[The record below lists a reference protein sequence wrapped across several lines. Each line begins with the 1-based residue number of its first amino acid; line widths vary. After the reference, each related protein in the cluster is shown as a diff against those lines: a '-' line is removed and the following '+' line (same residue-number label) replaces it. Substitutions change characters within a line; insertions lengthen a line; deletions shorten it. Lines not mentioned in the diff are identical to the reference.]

1 MQNKLPL
8 EIEECLKKL
17 DCTPQYDKRTEG
29 DKTIPCVHKFGKQ
42 LIWFTYHDSEKDSY
56 RIRTPD
62 ISKNLEWFTEGD
74 FRRELPENIIFEKKD
89 KGRWISSEKQYLT
102 KDEVLICLP
111 ILINWMLKNNI
122 VDMEENKTMAK
133 VDIKNI
139 PELRKG
145 FKQYLAENHSELA
158 KPEIIASD
166 ALYIN
171 SHDIGMTLEE
181 AINEKGTDKLK
192 EKLKAHFIA
201 IGRKNPTGQAHTY
214 LRNFRFLK
222 EYVTGKKNDL
232 ILFDKEELNKSI
244 SAYIAYLPE
253 HFKDEVYK
261 WEAVKCFQDNWNPSA
276 DNFSKM
282 LNDSL
287 GKTANLLDNGFA
299 YPRAMIKSYAEH
311 DSENVKQMFADL
323 FDDNKDLAAR
333 IDSFIASSIALQK
346 KFPEI
351 GKSHYQTANV
361 ASVYLWL
368 RYPEKY
374 YIFKPN
380 LDKEVLQILSSDLEL
395 RGSNGYRVKQFFTFM
410 DALKPELEANK
421 NVMDFISSHL
431 TDDSW
436 KKDIAC
442 TTVNDFVFFVGR
454 FLDDYSEWEYND
466 YNPGLSKE
474 DWGELLNNPDIFTIA
489 ALAVMKRMMDNGG
502 QGTCTELANK
512 YGESKNF
519 YNKNSSS
526 LGERILKTGK
536 CAEPPKREDGSVAYW
551 PILYVGKETD
561 RNIEG
566 SYIWKIRKELKAA
579 LEDKDL
585 SDIELISSATESA
598 EAETDENVN
607 YWWLNA
613 NPKIWSMKNMGVG
626 EEQSY
631 TLFNDKGHK
640 RKIFQYFLDAKA
652 GDIIIGYESTPVK
665 QIVALLKVSKE
676 TDGKNIWFEKTEG
689 LTNPIDYDEFKD
701 IPELQ
706 KMEILQNSQG
716 SLFKVT
722 KDEYEVL
729 KNIIRESNP
738 ILEEKDDVE
747 KYSKEEF
754 LSEVYMDSENY
765 DLLVSLLENKKNI
778 ILQGAPGVGKTFAA
792 KRLAYSIIGQ
802 KNESHVKFVQF
813 HQSYSYEDF
822 IMGYKPDG
830 NGFKLQHGVFYDFCN
845 IARNNPKGKYFFIID
860 EINRGNLSKIFG
872 ELLMLIEKDYRGVN
886 ASLAYGGEP
895 FNVPENLYIIG
906 MMNTADR
913 SLAMLDY
920 ALRRRFSFVDMVPA
934 FGTEDF
940 QDYVDKMNNP
950 AFTKLISKIVELN
963 QEIAKDPTLGTGCC
977 IGHSYFCN
985 QERNKCTKTWM
996 KQIIDFDIIPTLREY
1011 WFDDSTKVDTW
1022 KSRLY
1027 GVLDD

>member
-1 MQNKLPL
+1 MN
-8 EIEECLKKL
+8 
-17 DCTPQYDKRTEG
+17 
-29 DKTIPCVHKFGKQ
+29 TI
-42 LIWFTYHDSEKDSY
+42 DS
-56 RIRTPD
+56 
-62 ISKNLEWFTEGD
+62 
-74 FRRELPENIIFEKKD
+74 
-89 KGRWISSEKQYLT
+89 
-102 KDEVLICLP
+102 
-111 ILINWMLKNNI
+111 
-122 VDMEENKTMAK
+122 
-133 VDIKNI
+133 KNI

-145 FKQYLAENHSELA
+145 FKQYLAENHSDLS
-158 KPEIIASD
+158 KPEIIVSD
-166 ALYIN
+166 AFYIN
-171 SHDIGMTLEE
+171 SHDVGITFEDALK
-181 AINEKGTDKLK
+181 EKGTEKLK
-192 EKLKAHFIA
+192 EKLKAYFVS
-201 IGRKNPTGQAHTY
+201 IGRKNPTGQTHNY
-214 LRNFRFLK
+214 LRNFRLLK
-222 EYVTGKKNDL
+222 EYVTGNKDEL
-232 ILFDKEELNKSI
+232 VLFDKEELNKAI
-244 SAYIAYLPE
+244 TAYIAYLPE
-253 HFKDEVYK
+253 HFEDEVYK
-261 WEAVKCFQDNWNPSA
+261 WEALKCFQDNWDISNEIFA
-276 DNFSKM
+276 KM
-282 LNDSL
+282 LANSL
-287 GKTANLLDNGFA
+287 AKTANLLDVQFNF
-299 YPRAMIKSYAEH
+299 PCAMIKKYAEH
-311 DSENVKQMFADL
+311 DSEAVKQMFIDL
-323 FDDNKDLAAR
+323 YDENKDLAIR
-333 IDSFIASSIALQK
+333 IDTFISSSKNLQK
-346 KFPEI
+346 KYPDLGNKDF
-351 GKSHYQTANV
+351 QNANV
-361 ASVYLWL
+361 VSVYLWL
-368 RYPEKY
+368 RYPDKY

-380 LDKEVLQILSSDLEL
+380 LDKDVLQILSSDLEL
-395 RGSNGYRVKQFFTFM
+395 KGGNGYRVKQFYTFM
-410 DALKPELEANK
+410 DAIKPELENNK
-421 NVMDFISSHL
+421 DIISYISSHL
-431 TDDSW
+431 TDNSL
-436 KKDIAC
+436 KEPLAC
-442 TTVNDFVFFVGR
+442 TIVNDFVFFVGR

-474 DWGELLNNPDIFTIA
+474 DWSDLLNNPEIFTPS

-512 YGESKNF
+512 YGETKNY
-519 YNKNSSS
+519 YNKNSST

-536 CAEPPKREDGSVAYW
+536 CAEPPKRDDGSLAYW

-561 RNIEG
+561 RNVEG

-585 SDIELISSATESA
+585 SDIELISSTTESS
-598 EAETDENVN
+598 ETETDENVN

-631 TLFNDKGHK
+631 TLYNDNGHK
-640 RKIFQYFLDAKA
+640 RRIFQNFVDAKV
-652 GDIIIGYESTPVK
+652 GDVIIGYESTPVK
-665 QIVALLKVSKE
+665 QIVALLKVSKAN
-676 TDGKNIWFEKTEG
+676 DGEKIWFEKTEG
-689 LTNPIDYDEFKD
+689 LTNPIDYDELKD
-701 IPELQ
+701 LPAL
-706 KMEILQNSQG
+706 KDMEYFVNSQG
-716 SLFKVT
+716 SFFKVT
-722 KDEYEVL
+722 KNEFEVL
-729 KNIIRESNP
+729 RDIIRESNP
-738 ILEEKDDVE
+738 ILEDKDDVE

-792 KRLAYSIIGQ
+792 KRLAYSIMGQ

-872 ELLMLIEKDYRGVN
+872 ELLMLIEKDHRGVN

-985 QERNKCTKTWM
+985 QERNKCTKTRM
-996 KQIIDFDIIPTLREY
+996 KQIIDFDIVPTLREY

-1022 KSRLY
+1022 KAKLY
-1027 GVLDD
+1027 GALDD

>member
-1 MQNKLPL
+1 MN
-8 EIEECLKKL
+8 
-17 DCTPQYDKRTEG
+17 
-29 DKTIPCVHKFGKQ
+29 TI
-42 LIWFTYHDSEKDSY
+42 DS
-56 RIRTPD
+56 
-62 ISKNLEWFTEGD
+62 
-74 FRRELPENIIFEKKD
+74 
-89 KGRWISSEKQYLT
+89 
-102 KDEVLICLP
+102 
-111 ILINWMLKNNI
+111 
-122 VDMEENKTMAK
+122 
-133 VDIKNI
+133 KNI

-145 FKQYLAENHSELA
+145 FKQYLAENHSDLS
-158 KPEIIASD
+158 KPEIIVSD
-166 ALYIN
+166 AFYIN
-171 SHDIGMTLEE
+171 SHDVGITFEDALK
-181 AINEKGTDKLK
+181 EKGTEKLK
-192 EKLKAHFIA
+192 EKLKAYFVS
-201 IGRKNPTGQAHTY
+201 IGRKNPTGQTHNY
-214 LRNFRFLK
+214 LRNFRLLK
-222 EYVTGKKNDL
+222 EYVTGNKDEL
-232 ILFDKEELNKSI
+232 VLFDKEELNKAI
-244 SAYIAYLPE
+244 TAYIAYLPE
-253 HFKDEVYK
+253 HFEDEVYK
-261 WEAVKCFQDNWNPSA
+261 WEALKCFQDNWDISNEIFA
-276 DNFSKM
+276 KM
-282 LNDSL
+282 LANSL
-287 GKTANLLDNGFA
+287 AKTANLLDVQFNF
-299 YPRAMIKSYAEH
+299 PCAMIKKYAEH
-311 DSENVKQMFADL
+311 DSEAVKQMFIDL
-323 FDDNKDLAAR
+323 YDENKDLAIR
-333 IDSFIASSIALQK
+333 IDTFISSSKNLQK
-346 KFPEI
+346 KYPDLGNKDF
-351 GKSHYQTANV
+351 QNANV
-361 ASVYLWL
+361 VSVYLWL
-368 RYPEKY
+368 RYPDKY

-380 LDKEVLQILSSDLEL
+380 LDKDVLQILSSDLEL
-395 RGSNGYRVKQFFTFM
+395 KGGNGYRVKQFYTFM
-410 DALKPELEANK
+410 DAIKPELENNK
-421 NVMDFISSHL
+421 DIISYISSHL
-431 TDDSW
+431 TDNSL
-436 KKDIAC
+436 KEPLAC
-442 TTVNDFVFFVGR
+442 TIVNDFVFFVGR

-474 DWGELLNNPDIFTIA
+474 DWSDLLNNPEIFTPS

-512 YGESKNF
+512 YGETKNY
-519 YNKNSSS
+519 YNKNSST

-536 CAEPPKREDGSVAYW
+536 CAEPPKRDDGSLAYW

-561 RNIEG
+561 RNVEG

-585 SDIELISSATESA
+585 SDIELISSTTESS
-598 EAETDENVN
+598 ETETDENVN

-631 TLFNDKGHK
+631 TLYNDNGHK
-640 RKIFQYFLDAKA
+640 RRIFQNFVDAKV
-652 GDIIIGYESTPVK
+652 GDVIIGYESTPVK
-665 QIVALLKVSKE
+665 QIVALLKVSKAN
-676 TDGKNIWFEKTEG
+676 DGEKIWFEKTEG
-689 LTNPIDYDEFKD
+689 LTNPIDYDELKD
-701 IPELQ
+701 LPAL
-706 KMEILQNSQG
+706 KDMEYFVNSQG
-716 SLFKVT
+716 SFFKVI
-722 KDEYEVL
+722 KNEFEVL
-729 KNIIRESNP
+729 RDIIRESNP
-738 ILEEKDDVE
+738 ILEDKDDVE

-792 KRLAYSIIGQ
+792 KRLAYSIMGQ

-985 QERNKCTKTWM
+985 QERNKCTKTRM
-996 KQIIDFDIIPTLREY
+996 KQIIDFDIVPTLREY

-1022 KSRLY
+1022 KAKLY
-1027 GVLDD
+1027 GALDD

>member
-1 MQNKLPL
+1 MN
-8 EIEECLKKL
+8 
-17 DCTPQYDKRTEG
+17 
-29 DKTIPCVHKFGKQ
+29 TI
-42 LIWFTYHDSEKDSY
+42 DS
-56 RIRTPD
+56 
-62 ISKNLEWFTEGD
+62 
-74 FRRELPENIIFEKKD
+74 
-89 KGRWISSEKQYLT
+89 
-102 KDEVLICLP
+102 
-111 ILINWMLKNNI
+111 
-122 VDMEENKTMAK
+122 
-133 VDIKNI
+133 KNI

-145 FKQYLAENHSELA
+145 FKQYLAENHSDLS
-158 KPEIIASD
+158 KPEIIISD
-166 ALYIN
+166 AFYIN
-171 SHDIGMTLEE
+171 SHDVGITFEE
-181 AINEKGTDKLK
+181 ALKEKGTEKLK
-192 EKLKAHFIA
+192 EKLKAYFVS
-201 IGRKNPTGQAHTY
+201 IGRKNPTGQTHNY
-214 LRNFRFLK
+214 LRNFRLLK
-222 EYVTGKKNDL
+222 EYVTGNKDEL
-232 ILFDKEELNKSI
+232 VLFDKEELNKAI
-244 SAYIAYLPE
+244 NAYIAYLPE

-261 WEAVKCFQDNWNPSA
+261 WEAVKCFQDNWKL
-276 DNFSKM
+276 DTENFTKM
-282 LNDSL
+282 LSDSL
-287 GKTANLLDNGFA
+287 AKTANLLDTGFA
-299 YPRAMIKSYAEH
+299 YPRAMIKTYAEH
-311 DSENVKQMFADL
+311 EPDTIKQMFIELCDE
-323 FDDNKDLAAR
+323 NKDLASR
-333 IDSFIASSIALQK
+333 IDAFISSSNAFQK
-346 KFPEI
+346 KHPEL
-351 GKSHYQTANV
+351 GKNHYQNAN
-361 ASVYLWL
+361 AISTYLWL
-368 RYPEKY
+368 IYPEKY

-380 LDKEVLQILSSDLEL
+380 LDKDVLQILSSDLEL
-395 RGSNGYRVKQFFTFM
+395 KGGNGYRVKQFYTFM
-410 DALKPELEANK
+410 DAIKPELENNK
-421 NVMDFISSHL
+421 DIISYISSHL
-431 TDDSW
+431 TDNSL
-436 KKDIAC
+436 KEPLAC
-442 TTVNDFVFFVGR
+442 TIVNDFVFFVGR

-474 DWGELLNNPDIFTIA
+474 DWSDLLNNPEIFTPS

-512 YGESKNF
+512 YGETKNY
-519 YNKNSSS
+519 YNKNSST

-536 CAEPPKREDGSVAYW
+536 CAEPPKRDDGSLAYW

-561 RNIEG
+561 KNVEG
-566 SYIWKIRKELKAA
+566 SYIWKIRKELKAV

-585 SDIELISSATESA
+585 SDIELISSTTESS
-598 EAETDENVN
+598 ETETDENVN

-613 NPKIWSMKNMGVG
+613 NPKIWTMKNMGVG

-631 TLFNDKGHK
+631 TLYNDNGHK
-640 RKIFQYFLDAKA
+640 RRIFQNFVDAKV
-652 GDIIIGYESTPVK
+652 GDVIIGYESTPVK
-665 QIVALLKVSKE
+665 QIVALLEVSKAN
-676 TDGKNIWFEKTEG
+676 DGEKIWFEKTEG
-689 LTNPIDYDEFKD
+689 LTNPIDYDELKD
-701 IPELQ
+701 LPAL
-706 KMEILQNSQG
+706 KDMEYFVNFQG
-716 SLFKVT
+716 SFFKVT
-722 KDEYEVL
+722 KNEFEVL
-729 KNIIRESNP
+729 RDIIRESNP
-738 ILEEKDDVE
+738 ILEDKDDVE

-792 KRLAYSIIGQ
+792 KRLAYSIMGQ

-985 QERNKCTKTWM
+985 QERNKCTKTRM
-996 KQIIDFDIIPTLREY
+996 KQIIDFDIVPTLREY

-1022 KSRLY
+1022 KTKLY
-1027 GVLDD
+1027 GALDD

>member
-1 MQNKLPL
+1 MN
-8 EIEECLKKL
+8 
-17 DCTPQYDKRTEG
+17 
-29 DKTIPCVHKFGKQ
+29 TI
-42 LIWFTYHDSEKDSY
+42 DS
-56 RIRTPD
+56 
-62 ISKNLEWFTEGD
+62 
-74 FRRELPENIIFEKKD
+74 
-89 KGRWISSEKQYLT
+89 
-102 KDEVLICLP
+102 
-111 ILINWMLKNNI
+111 
-122 VDMEENKTMAK
+122 
-133 VDIKNI
+133 KNI

-145 FKQYLAENHSELA
+145 FKQYLAENHSDLS
-158 KPEIIASD
+158 KPEIIVSD
-166 ALYIN
+166 AFYIN
-171 SHDIGMTLEE
+171 SHDVGITFEDALK
-181 AINEKGTDKLK
+181 EKGTEKLK
-192 EKLKAHFIA
+192 EKLKAYFVS
-201 IGRKNPTGQAHTY
+201 IGRKNPTGQTHNY
-214 LRNFRFLK
+214 LRNFRLLK
-222 EYVTGKKNDL
+222 EYVTGNKDEL
-232 ILFDKEELNKSI
+232 VLFDKEELNKAI
-244 SAYIAYLPE
+244 TAYIAYLPE
-253 HFKDEVYK
+253 HFEDEVYK
-261 WEAVKCFQDNWNPSA
+261 WEALKCFQDNWDISNEIFA
-276 DNFSKM
+276 KM
-282 LNDSL
+282 LANSL
-287 GKTANLLDNGFA
+287 AKTANLLDVQFNF
-299 YPRAMIKSYAEH
+299 PCAMIKKYAEH
-311 DSENVKQMFADL
+311 DSEAVKQMFIDL
-323 FDDNKDLAAR
+323 YDENKDLAIR
-333 IDSFIASSIALQK
+333 IDTFISSSKNLQK
-346 KFPEI
+346 KYPDLGNKDF
-351 GKSHYQTANV
+351 QNANV
-361 ASVYLWL
+361 VSVYLWL
-368 RYPEKY
+368 RYPDKY

-380 LDKEVLQILSSDLEL
+380 LDKDVLQILSSDLEL
-395 RGSNGYRVKQFFTFM
+395 KGGNGYRVKQFYTFM
-410 DALKPELEANK
+410 DAIKPELENNK
-421 NVMDFISSHL
+421 DIISYISSHL
-431 TDDSW
+431 TDNSL
-436 KKDIAC
+436 KEPLAC
-442 TTVNDFVFFVGR
+442 TIVNDFVFFVGR

-474 DWGELLNNPDIFTIA
+474 DWSDLLNNPEIFTPS

-512 YGESKNF
+512 YGETKNY
-519 YNKNSSS
+519 YNKNSST

-536 CAEPPKREDGSVAYW
+536 CAEPPKRDDGSLAYW

-561 RNIEG
+561 RNVEG

-585 SDIELISSATESA
+585 SDIELISSTTESS
-598 EAETDENVN
+598 ETETDENVN

-631 TLFNDKGHK
+631 TLYNDNGHK
-640 RKIFQYFLDAKA
+640 RRIFQNFVDAKV
-652 GDIIIGYESTPVK
+652 GDVIIGYESTPVK
-665 QIVALLKVSKE
+665 QIVALLKVSKAN
-676 TDGKNIWFEKTEG
+676 DGEKIWFEKTEG
-689 LTNPIDYDEFKD
+689 LTNPIDYDELKD
-701 IPELQ
+701 LPAL
-706 KMEILQNSQG
+706 KDMEYFVNSQG
-716 SLFKVT
+716 SFFKVT
-722 KDEYEVL
+722 KNEFEVL
-729 KNIIRESNP
+729 RDIIRESNP
-738 ILEEKDDVE
+738 ILEDKDDVE

-792 KRLAYSIIGQ
+792 KRLAYSIMGQ

-985 QERNKCTKTWM
+985 QERNKCTKTRM
-996 KQIIDFDIIPTLREY
+996 KQIIDFDIVPTLREY

-1022 KSRLY
+1022 KAKLY
-1027 GVLDD
+1027 GALDD

>member
-1 MQNKLPL
+1 MN
-8 EIEECLKKL
+8 
-17 DCTPQYDKRTEG
+17 
-29 DKTIPCVHKFGKQ
+29 TI
-42 LIWFTYHDSEKDSY
+42 DS
-56 RIRTPD
+56 
-62 ISKNLEWFTEGD
+62 
-74 FRRELPENIIFEKKD
+74 
-89 KGRWISSEKQYLT
+89 
-102 KDEVLICLP
+102 
-111 ILINWMLKNNI
+111 
-122 VDMEENKTMAK
+122 
-133 VDIKNI
+133 KNI

-145 FKQYLAENHSELA
+145 FKQYLAENHSDLS
-158 KPEIIASD
+158 KPEIIVSD
-166 ALYIN
+166 AFYIS
-171 SHDIGMTLEE
+171 SHDVGITFEDALK
-181 AINEKGTDKLK
+181 EKGTEKLK
-192 EKLKAHFIA
+192 EKLKAYFVS
-201 IGRKNPTGQAHTY
+201 IGRKNPTGQTHNY
-214 LRNFRFLK
+214 LRNFRLLK
-222 EYVTGKKNDL
+222 EYVTGNKDEL
-232 ILFDKEELNKSI
+232 VLFDKEELNKAI
-244 SAYIAYLPE
+244 TAYIAYLPE
-253 HFKDEVYK
+253 HFEDEVYK
-261 WEAVKCFQDNWNPSA
+261 WEALKCFQDNWDISNEIFA
-276 DNFSKM
+276 KM
-282 LNDSL
+282 LANSL
-287 GKTANLLDNGFA
+287 AKTANLLDVQFNF
-299 YPRAMIKSYAEH
+299 PCAMIKKYAEH
-311 DSENVKQMFADL
+311 DSEAVKQMFIDL
-323 FDDNKDLAAR
+323 YDENKDLAIR
-333 IDSFIASSIALQK
+333 IDTFISSSKNLQK
-346 KFPEI
+346 KYPDLGNKDF
-351 GKSHYQTANV
+351 QNANV
-361 ASVYLWL
+361 VSVYLWL
-368 RYPEKY
+368 RYPDKY

-380 LDKEVLQILSSDLEL
+380 LDKDVLQILSSDLEL
-395 RGSNGYRVKQFFTFM
+395 KGGNGYRVKQFYTFM
-410 DALKPELEANK
+410 DAIKPELENNK
-421 NVMDFISSHL
+421 DIISYISSHL
-431 TDDSW
+431 TDNSL
-436 KKDIAC
+436 KEPLAC
-442 TTVNDFVFFVGR
+442 TIVNDFVFFVGR

-474 DWGELLNNPDIFTIA
+474 DWSDLLNNPEIFTPS

-512 YGESKNF
+512 YGETKNY
-519 YNKNSSS
+519 YNKNSST

-536 CAEPPKREDGSVAYW
+536 CAEPPKRDDGSLAYW

-561 RNIEG
+561 RNVEG

-585 SDIELISSATESA
+585 SDIELISSTTESS
-598 EAETDENVN
+598 ETETDENVN

-631 TLFNDKGHK
+631 TLYNDNGHK
-640 RKIFQYFLDAKA
+640 RRIFQNFVDAKV
-652 GDIIIGYESTPVK
+652 GDVIIGYESTPVK
-665 QIVALLKVSKE
+665 QIVALLKVSKAN
-676 TDGKNIWFEKTEG
+676 DGEKIWFEKTEG
-689 LTNPIDYDEFKD
+689 LTNPIDYDELKD
-701 IPELQ
+701 LPAL
-706 KMEILQNSQG
+706 KDMEYFVNSQG
-716 SLFKVT
+716 SFFKVT
-722 KDEYEVL
+722 KNEFEVL
-729 KNIIRESNP
+729 RDIIRESNP
-738 ILEEKDDVE
+738 ILEDKDDVE

-792 KRLAYSIIGQ
+792 KRLAYSIMGQ

-985 QERNKCTKTWM
+985 QERNKCTKTRM
-996 KQIIDFDIIPTLREY
+996 KQIIDFDIVPTLREY

-1022 KSRLY
+1022 KAKLY
-1027 GVLDD
+1027 GALDD

>member
-1 MQNKLPL
+1 MN
-8 EIEECLKKL
+8 
-17 DCTPQYDKRTEG
+17 
-29 DKTIPCVHKFGKQ
+29 TI
-42 LIWFTYHDSEKDSY
+42 DS
-56 RIRTPD
+56 
-62 ISKNLEWFTEGD
+62 
-74 FRRELPENIIFEKKD
+74 
-89 KGRWISSEKQYLT
+89 
-102 KDEVLICLP
+102 
-111 ILINWMLKNNI
+111 
-122 VDMEENKTMAK
+122 
-133 VDIKNI
+133 KNI

-145 FKQYLAENHSELA
+145 FKQYLAENHSDLS
-158 KPEIIASD
+158 KPEIIVSD
-166 ALYIN
+166 AFYIN
-171 SHDIGMTLEE
+171 SHDVGITFEDALK
-181 AINEKGTDKLK
+181 EKGTEKLK
-192 EKLKAHFIA
+192 EKLKAYFVS
-201 IGRKNPTGQAHTY
+201 IGRKNPTGQTHNY
-214 LRNFRFLK
+214 LRNFRLLK
-222 EYVTGKKNDL
+222 EYVTGNKDEL
-232 ILFDKEELNKSI
+232 VLFDKEELNKAI
-244 SAYIAYLPE
+244 TAYIAYLPE
-253 HFKDEVYK
+253 HFEDEVYK
-261 WEAVKCFQDNWNPSA
+261 WEALKCFQDNWDISNEIFA
-276 DNFSKM
+276 KM
-282 LNDSL
+282 LANSL
-287 GKTANLLDNGFA
+287 AKTANLLDVQFNF
-299 YPRAMIKSYAEH
+299 PCAMIKKYAEH
-311 DSENVKQMFADL
+311 DSEAVKQMFIDL
-323 FDDNKDLAAR
+323 YDENKDLAIR
-333 IDSFIASSIALQK
+333 IDTFISSSKNLQK
-346 KFPEI
+346 KYPDLGNKDF
-351 GKSHYQTANV
+351 QNANV
-361 ASVYLWL
+361 VSVYLWL
-368 RYPEKY
+368 RYPDKY

-380 LDKEVLQILSSDLEL
+380 LDKDVLQILSSDLEL
-395 RGSNGYRVKQFFTFM
+395 KGGNGYRVKQFYTFM
-410 DALKPELEANK
+410 DAIKPELENNK
-421 NVMDFISSHL
+421 DIISYISSHL
-431 TDDSW
+431 TDNSL
-436 KKDIAC
+436 KEPLAC
-442 TTVNDFVFFVGR
+442 TIVNDFVFFVGR

-474 DWGELLNNPDIFTIA
+474 DWSDLLNNPEIFTPS

-512 YGESKNF
+512 YGETKNY
-519 YNKNSSS
+519 YNKNSST

-536 CAEPPKREDGSVAYW
+536 CAEPPKRDDGSLAYW

-561 RNIEG
+561 RNVEG

-585 SDIELISSATESA
+585 SDIELISSTTESS
-598 EAETDENVN
+598 ETETDENVN

-631 TLFNDKGHK
+631 TLYNDNGHK
-640 RKIFQYFLDAKA
+640 RRIFQNFVDAKV
-652 GDIIIGYESTPVK
+652 GDVIIGYESTPVK
-665 QIVALLKVSKE
+665 QIVALLKVSKAN
-676 TDGKNIWFEKTEG
+676 DGEKIWFEKTEG
-689 LTNPIDYDEFKD
+689 LTNPIDYDELKD
-701 IPELQ
+701 LPAL
-706 KMEILQNSQG
+706 KDMEYFVNSQG
-716 SLFKVT
+716 SFFKVT
-722 KDEYEVL
+722 KNEFEVL
-729 KNIIRESNP
+729 RDIIRESNP
-738 ILEEKDDVE
+738 ILEDKDDVE

-792 KRLAYSIIGQ
+792 KRLAYSIMGQ

-920 ALRRRFSFVDMVPA
+920 ALRRRFSFVDMIPA

-996 KQIIDFDIIPTLREY
+996 KQIIDFDIVPTLREY

-1022 KSRLY
+1022 KAKLY
-1027 GVLDD
+1027 GALDD

>member
-1 MQNKLPL
+1 MN
-8 EIEECLKKL
+8 
-17 DCTPQYDKRTEG
+17 
-29 DKTIPCVHKFGKQ
+29 TI
-42 LIWFTYHDSEKDSY
+42 DS
-56 RIRTPD
+56 
-62 ISKNLEWFTEGD
+62 
-74 FRRELPENIIFEKKD
+74 
-89 KGRWISSEKQYLT
+89 
-102 KDEVLICLP
+102 
-111 ILINWMLKNNI
+111 
-122 VDMEENKTMAK
+122 
-133 VDIKNI
+133 KNI

-145 FKQYLAENHSELA
+145 FKQYLAENHSDLS
-158 KPEIIASD
+158 KPEIIVSD
-166 ALYIN
+166 AFYIN
-171 SHDIGMTLEE
+171 SHDVGITFEDALK
-181 AINEKGTDKLK
+181 EKGTEKLK
-192 EKLKAHFIA
+192 EKLKAYFVS
-201 IGRKNPTGQAHTY
+201 IGRKNPTGQTHNY
-214 LRNFRFLK
+214 LRNFRLLK
-222 EYVTGKKNDL
+222 EYVTGNKDEL
-232 ILFDKEELNKSI
+232 VLFDKEELNKAI
-244 SAYIAYLPE
+244 TAYIAYLPE
-253 HFKDEVYK
+253 HFEDEVYK
-261 WEAVKCFQDNWNPSA
+261 WEALKCFQDNWDISNEIFA
-276 DNFSKM
+276 KM
-282 LNDSL
+282 LANSL
-287 GKTANLLDNGFA
+287 AKTANLLDVQFNF
-299 YPRAMIKSYAEH
+299 PCAMIKKYAEH
-311 DSENVKQMFADL
+311 DSEAVKQMFIDL
-323 FDDNKDLAAR
+323 YDENKDLAIR
-333 IDSFIASSIALQK
+333 IDTFISSSKNLQK
-346 KFPEI
+346 KYPDLGNKDF
-351 GKSHYQTANV
+351 QNANV
-361 ASVYLWL
+361 VSVYLWL
-368 RYPEKY
+368 RYPDKY

-380 LDKEVLQILSSDLEL
+380 LDKDVLQILSSDLEL
-395 RGSNGYRVKQFFTFM
+395 KGGNGYRVKQFYTFM
-410 DALKPELEANK
+410 DAIKPELENNK
-421 NVMDFISSHL
+421 DIISYISSHL
-431 TDDSW
+431 TDNSL
-436 KKDIAC
+436 KEPLAC
-442 TTVNDFVFFVGR
+442 TIVNDFVFFVGR

-474 DWGELLNNPDIFTIA
+474 DWSDLLNNPEIFTPS

-512 YGESKNF
+512 YGETKNY
-519 YNKNSSS
+519 YNKNSST

-536 CAEPPKREDGSVAYW
+536 CAEPPKRDDGSLAYW

-561 RNIEG
+561 RNVEG

-585 SDIELISSATESA
+585 SDIELISSTTESS
-598 EAETDENVN
+598 ETETDENVN

-631 TLFNDKGHK
+631 TLYNDNGHK
-640 RKIFQYFLDAKA
+640 RRIFQNFVDAKV
-652 GDIIIGYESTPVK
+652 GDVIIGYESTPVK
-665 QIVALLKVSKE
+665 QIVALLKVSKAN
-676 TDGKNIWFEKTEG
+676 DGEKIWFEKTEG
-689 LTNPIDYDEFKD
+689 LTNPIDYDELKD
-701 IPELQ
+701 LPAL
-706 KMEILQNSQG
+706 KDMEYFVNSQG
-716 SLFKVT
+716 SFFKVT
-722 KDEYEVL
+722 KNEFEVL
-729 KNIIRESNP
+729 RDIIRESNP
-738 ILEEKDDVE
+738 ILEDKDDVE

-792 KRLAYSIIGQ
+792 KRLAYSIMGQ

-963 QEIAKDPTLGTGCC
+963 QEIAKEPTLGTGCC

-985 QERNKCTKTWM
+985 QERNKCTKTRM
-996 KQIIDFDIIPTLREY
+996 KQIIDFDIVPTLREY

-1022 KSRLY
+1022 KAKLY
-1027 GVLDD
+1027 GALDD

>member
-1 MQNKLPL
+1 MN
-8 EIEECLKKL
+8 
-17 DCTPQYDKRTEG
+17 
-29 DKTIPCVHKFGKQ
+29 TI
-42 LIWFTYHDSEKDSY
+42 DS
-56 RIRTPD
+56 
-62 ISKNLEWFTEGD
+62 
-74 FRRELPENIIFEKKD
+74 
-89 KGRWISSEKQYLT
+89 
-102 KDEVLICLP
+102 
-111 ILINWMLKNNI
+111 
-122 VDMEENKTMAK
+122 
-133 VDIKNI
+133 KNI

-145 FKQYLAENHSELA
+145 FKQYLAENHSDLS
-158 KPEIIASD
+158 KPEIIVSD
-166 ALYIN
+166 AFYIN
-171 SHDIGMTLEE
+171 SHDVGITFEDALK
-181 AINEKGTDKLK
+181 EKGTEKLK
-192 EKLKAHFIA
+192 EKLKAYFVS
-201 IGRKNPTGQAHTY
+201 IGRKNPTGQTHNY
-214 LRNFRFLK
+214 LRNFRLLK
-222 EYVTGKKNDL
+222 EYVTGNKDEL
-232 ILFDKEELNKSI
+232 VLFDKEELNKAI
-244 SAYIAYLPE
+244 TAYIAYLPE
-253 HFKDEVYK
+253 HFEDEVYK
-261 WEAVKCFQDNWNPSA
+261 WEALKCFQDNWDISNEIFA
-276 DNFSKM
+276 KM
-282 LNDSL
+282 LANSL
-287 GKTANLLDNGFA
+287 AKTANLLDVQFNF
-299 YPRAMIKSYAEH
+299 PCAMIKKYAEH
-311 DSENVKQMFADL
+311 DSEAVKQMFIDL
-323 FDDNKDLAAR
+323 YDENKDLAIR
-333 IDSFIASSIALQK
+333 IDTFISSSKNLQK
-346 KFPEI
+346 KYPDLGNKDF
-351 GKSHYQTANV
+351 QNANV
-361 ASVYLWL
+361 VSVYLWL
-368 RYPEKY
+368 RYPDKY

-380 LDKEVLQILSSDLEL
+380 LDKDVLQILSSDLEL
-395 RGSNGYRVKQFFTFM
+395 KGGNGYRVKQFYTFM
-410 DALKPELEANK
+410 DAIKPELENNK
-421 NVMDFISSHL
+421 DIISYISSHL
-431 TDDSW
+431 TDNSL
-436 KKDIAC
+436 KEPLAC
-442 TTVNDFVFFVGR
+442 TIVNDFVFFVGR

-474 DWGELLNNPDIFTIA
+474 DWSDLLNNPEIFTPS

-512 YGESKNF
+512 YGETKNY
-519 YNKNSSS
+519 YNKNSST

-536 CAEPPKREDGSVAYW
+536 CAEPPKRDDGSLAYW

-561 RNIEG
+561 RNVEG

-585 SDIELISSATESA
+585 SDIELISSTTESS
-598 EAETDENVN
+598 ETETDENVN

-631 TLFNDKGHK
+631 TLYNDNGHK
-640 RKIFQYFLDAKA
+640 RRIFQNFVDAKV
-652 GDIIIGYESTPVK
+652 GDVIIGYESTPVK
-665 QIVALLKVSKE
+665 QIVALLKVSKAN
-676 TDGKNIWFEKTEG
+676 DGEKIWFEKTEG
-689 LTNPIDYDEFKD
+689 LTNPIDYDELKD
-701 IPELQ
+701 LPAL
-706 KMEILQNSQG
+706 KDMEYFVNSQG
-716 SLFKVT
+716 SFFKVT
-722 KDEYEVL
+722 KNEFEVL
-729 KNIIRESNP
+729 RDIIRESNP
-738 ILEEKDDVE
+738 ILEDKDDVE

-792 KRLAYSIIGQ
+792 KRLAYSIMGQ

-985 QERNKCTKTWM
+985 QERNKCTKTRM
-996 KQIIDFDIIPTLREY
+996 KQIIDFDIVPTLHEY

-1022 KSRLY
+1022 KAKLY
-1027 GVLDD
+1027 GALDD

>member
-1 MQNKLPL
+1 MN
-8 EIEECLKKL
+8 
-17 DCTPQYDKRTEG
+17 
-29 DKTIPCVHKFGKQ
+29 TI
-42 LIWFTYHDSEKDSY
+42 DS
-56 RIRTPD
+56 
-62 ISKNLEWFTEGD
+62 
-74 FRRELPENIIFEKKD
+74 
-89 KGRWISSEKQYLT
+89 
-102 KDEVLICLP
+102 
-111 ILINWMLKNNI
+111 
-122 VDMEENKTMAK
+122 
-133 VDIKNI
+133 KNI

-145 FKQYLAENHSELA
+145 FKQYLAENHSDLS
-158 KPEIIASD
+158 KPEIIVSD
-166 ALYIN
+166 AFYIN
-171 SHDIGMTLEE
+171 SHDVGITFEDALK
-181 AINEKGTDKLK
+181 EKGTEKLK
-192 EKLKAHFIA
+192 EKLKAYFVS
-201 IGRKNPTGQAHTY
+201 IGRKNPTGQTHNY
-214 LRNFRFLK
+214 LRNFRLLK
-222 EYVTGKKNDL
+222 EYVTGNKDEL
-232 ILFDKEELNKSI
+232 VLFDKEELNKAI
-244 SAYIAYLPE
+244 TAYIAYLPE
-253 HFKDEVYK
+253 HFEDEVYK
-261 WEAVKCFQDNWNPSA
+261 WEALKCFQDNWDISNEIFA
-276 DNFSKM
+276 KM
-282 LNDSL
+282 LANSL
-287 GKTANLLDNGFA
+287 AKTANLLDVQFNF
-299 YPRAMIKSYAEH
+299 PCAMIKKYAEH
-311 DSENVKQMFADL
+311 DSEAVKQMFIDL
-323 FDDNKDLAAR
+323 YDENKDLAIR
-333 IDSFIASSIALQK
+333 IDTFISSSKNLQK
-346 KFPEI
+346 KYPDLGNKDF
-351 GKSHYQTANV
+351 QNANV
-361 ASVYLWL
+361 VSVYLWL
-368 RYPEKY
+368 RYPDKY

-380 LDKEVLQILSSDLEL
+380 LDKDVLQILSSDLEL
-395 RGSNGYRVKQFFTFM
+395 KGGNGYRVKQFYTFM
-410 DALKPELEANK
+410 DAIKPELENNK
-421 NVMDFISSHL
+421 DIISYISSHL
-431 TDDSW
+431 TDNSL
-436 KKDIAC
+436 KEPLAC
-442 TTVNDFVFFVGR
+442 TIVNDFVFFVGR

-474 DWGELLNNPDIFTIA
+474 DWSDLLNNPEIFTPS

-512 YGESKNF
+512 YGETKNY
-519 YNKNSSS
+519 YNKNSST

-536 CAEPPKREDGSVAYW
+536 CAEPPKRDDGSLAYW

-561 RNIEG
+561 RNVEG

-585 SDIELISSATESA
+585 SDIELISSTTESS
-598 EAETDENVN
+598 ETETDENVN

-631 TLFNDKGHK
+631 TLYNDNGHK
-640 RKIFQYFLDAKA
+640 RRIFQNFVDAKV
-652 GDIIIGYESTPVK
+652 GDVIIGYESTPVK
-665 QIVALLKVSKE
+665 QIVALLKVSKAN
-676 TDGKNIWFEKTEG
+676 DGEKIWFEKTEG
-689 LTNPIDYDEFKD
+689 LTNPIDYDELKD
-701 IPELQ
+701 LPAL
-706 KMEILQNSQG
+706 KDMEYFVNSQG
-716 SLFKVT
+716 SFFKVT
-722 KDEYEVL
+722 KNEFEVL
-729 KNIIRESNP
+729 RDIIRESNP
-738 ILEEKDDVE
+738 ILEDKDDVE

-792 KRLAYSIIGQ
+792 KRLAYSIMGQ

-886 ASLAYGGEP
+886 ASLAYGGEL

-963 QEIAKDPTLGTGCC
+963 QEIAKEPTLGTGCC

-985 QERNKCTKTWM
+985 QERNKCTKTRM
-996 KQIIDFDIIPTLREY
+996 KQIIDFDIVPTLREY

-1022 KSRLY
+1022 KAKLY
-1027 GVLDD
+1027 GALDD

>member
-1 MQNKLPL
+1 
-8 EIEECLKKL
+8 
-17 DCTPQYDKRTEG
+17 
-29 DKTIPCVHKFGKQ
+29 
-42 LIWFTYHDSEKDSY
+42 
-56 RIRTPD
+56 
-62 ISKNLEWFTEGD
+62 
-74 FRRELPENIIFEKKD
+74 
-89 KGRWISSEKQYLT
+89 
-102 KDEVLICLP
+102 
-111 ILINWMLKNNI
+111 
-122 VDMEENKTMAK
+122 MEENKTMAN

-145 FKQYLAENHSELA
+145 FKQYLAVNHSDLTHHDIIVSNAFYIKLHEN
-158 KPEIIASD
+158 EIGISFED
-166 ALYIN
+166 ALKDKDL
-171 SHDIGMTLEE
+171 S
-181 AINEKGTDKLK
+181 KLK
-192 EKLKAHFIA
+192 DKIKVHFTN
-201 IGRKNPTGQAHTY
+201 IGRKNPTSQTHVY
-214 LRNFRFLK
+214 LRDFRFLR
-222 EYVTGKKNDL
+222 EYVSGKKNDVM
-232 ILFDKEELNKSI
+232 LFDKDELNKAI

-261 WEAVKCFQDNWNPSA
+261 WEAVKCFQDNWKPTS

-287 GKTANLLDNGFA
+287 CKTANLLDNGFA

-311 DSENVKQMFADL
+311 DSETVKHMFVDL
-323 FDDNKDLAAR
+323 YDENKDLAVR
-333 IDSFIASSIALQK
+333 IDSFIASSVALQK

-374 YIFKPN
+374 FIFKPN

-395 RGSNGYRVKQFFTFM
+395 RGGNGYRVKQFFSFM
-410 DALKPELEANK
+410 DALKPELERNK
-421 NVMDFISSHL
+421 TVMDFISSHL

-436 KKDIAC
+436 KKDIVC

-454 FLDDYSEWEYND
+454 FLEDYSDWEYNE

-474 DWGELLNNPDIFTIA
+474 EWGDLLNNPDIFTPA

-512 YGESKNF
+512 YGETKNF

-551 PILYVGKETD
+551 PILYVGRETD
-561 RNIEG
+561 KNIEG

-631 TLFNDKGHK
+631 TLYNDNGNK
-640 RKIFQYFLDAKA
+640 RRIFQNFLDAKA
-652 GDIIIGYESTPVK
+652 GDVIIGYESTPVK
-665 QIVALLKVSKE
+665 QIVALLKVSRE
-676 TDGKNIWFEKTEG
+676 NDGSNIWFEKTEG
-689 LTNPIDYDEFKD
+689 LTNPIDYEELKD
-701 IPELQ
+701 LPAL
-706 KMEILQNSQG
+706 KDMEYFVNSQG
-716 SLFKVT
+716 SFFKVT

-729 KNIIRESNP
+729 KNIIRENNP
-738 ILEEKDDVE
+738 ILEEKDDIE
-747 KYSKEEF
+747 KYSKEDF

-792 KRLAYSIIGQ
+792 KRLAYSIMGQ

-920 ALRRRFSFVDMVPA
+920 ALRRRFSFVDMIPA

-996 KQIIDFDIIPTLREY
+996 KQIIDFDIFPTLREY

-1022 KSRLY
+1022 KAKLY
-1027 GVLDD
+1027 GALDD